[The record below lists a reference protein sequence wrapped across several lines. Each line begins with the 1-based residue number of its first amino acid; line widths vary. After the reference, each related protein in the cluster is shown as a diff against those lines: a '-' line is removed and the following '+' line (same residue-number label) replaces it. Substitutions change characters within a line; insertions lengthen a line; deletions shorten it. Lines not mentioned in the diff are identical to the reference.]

1 MRSDAAATG
10 IGVLATAALGDSLA
24 VALRQLG
31 IIERLPDVRW
41 RGFDANQ
48 VTTSPEAYPFG
59 IPDGV
64 PASALYLTELGL
76 VALRRR
82 SELRPRRKKW
92 IDRLLVAC
100 VATGALGAAYYAWQ
114 MITVEKKACVYCI
127 GAIAANWAM
136 VPLAWRIARGR
147 E

>member
-1 MRSDAAATG
+1 MRSDTA
-10 IGVLATAALGDSLA
+10 IGALATAALGDSVA
-24 VALRQLG
+24 VALRQLH
-31 IIERLPDVRW
+31 IIDRLPDVKW
-41 RGFDANQ
+41 RGFDANR
-48 VTTSPEAYPFG
+48 VTVSPEAYPFG
-59 IPDGV
+59 IPDGI
-64 PASALYLTELGL
+64 PASALYLTELAL
-76 VALRRR
+76 VALRRK

-127 GAIAANWAM
+127 GAITANWAM

-147 E
+147 G